1 MHELGVAENLAS
13 IVLEVAG
20 NEKLTKVTKV
30 NVSIGEMSQIVP
42 DLLETAF
49 QVTVAGTIAE
59 NAILEMEIIPVKLKC
74 MDCNKEFELHENN
87 FICESCGSQMVEIIS
102 GTEMFLKS
110 IEGE

>member
-1 MHELGVAENLAS
+1 MHELGIAENLVS

-30 NVSIGEMSQIVP
+30 NVSIGEMSQVVP

-59 NAILEMEIIPVKLKC
+59 NAELEMEIVPVKLKC
-74 MDCNKEFELHENN
+74 MDCDAEFEIHENI
-87 FICESCGSQMVEIIS
+87 FVCENCGSQQVEIIS
-102 GTEMFLKS
+102 GTEMFVKS